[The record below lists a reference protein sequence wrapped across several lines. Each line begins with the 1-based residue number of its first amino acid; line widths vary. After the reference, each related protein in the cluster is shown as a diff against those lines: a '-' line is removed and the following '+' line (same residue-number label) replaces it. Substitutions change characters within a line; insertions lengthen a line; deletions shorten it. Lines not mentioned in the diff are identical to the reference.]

1 MTGADDTIR
10 YAGFW
15 IRVAAGLIDSMLF
28 SVLLVPALI
37 AIYGIDWLLGDY
49 PVFKIHGV
57 WELLLTYVLPAF
69 VSIFFWICKSATP
82 GKMITKIKII
92 NADTGM
98 KLSIGQCIVRY
109 LAYFPAMLF
118 GLLGVIWV
126 AFDKRKQGWHD
137 KLARTLV
144 VEVRPH
150 QEETLPRPR

>member
-1 MTGADDTIR
+1 M
-10 YAGFW
+10 
-15 IRVAAGLIDSMLF
+15 AAGLIDSVLF
-28 SVLLVPALI
+28 SALLVPALI
-37 AIYGIDWLLGDY
+37 GIYGIDWLLGDY

-92 NADTGM
+92 NAGTGI
-98 KLSIGQCIVRY
+98 KLSIGQCVIRY

-118 GLLGVIWV
+118 GMFGVIWI

-137 KLARTLV
+137 KLARTFV
-144 VEVRPH
+144 IQV
-150 QEETLPRPR
+150 

>member
-1 MTGADDTIR
+1 M
-10 YAGFW
+10 
-15 IRVAAGLIDSMLF
+15 AAGLIDSILF
-28 SVLLVPALI
+28 SALLVPALI
-37 AIYGIDWLLGDY
+37 GIYGIDWLLGDY

-92 NADTGM
+92 NAGTGI
-98 KLSIGQCIVRY
+98 KLSIGQCVIRY

-118 GLLGVIWV
+118 GMFGVIWI

-137 KLARTLV
+137 KLARTFV
-144 VEVRPH
+144 IQV
-150 QEETLPRPR
+150 